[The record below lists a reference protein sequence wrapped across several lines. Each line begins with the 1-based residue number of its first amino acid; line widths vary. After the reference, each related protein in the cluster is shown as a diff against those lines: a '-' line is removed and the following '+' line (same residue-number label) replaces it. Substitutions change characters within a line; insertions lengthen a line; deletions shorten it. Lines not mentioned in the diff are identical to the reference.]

1 MMVQSLIFSMIL
13 LMLSGCTNKEFH
25 IGWYDK
31 CLPKVA
37 VKIKKVYPNIPDDQL
52 ECKAIPEPY
61 RMEKQ
66 SEVASYITDLT
77 EAGRDCESNLNDVKM
92 IFENFKDGN
101 ITNVS
106 EIE

>member
-1 MMVQSLIFSMIL
+1 MVQLLMFLTIL

-37 VKIKKVYPNIPDDQL
+37 IKIKKVYPNIPDDQL
-52 ECKAIPEPY
+52 ECKAIPMPY

-66 SEVASYITDLT
+66 SEVASYVVNLM
-77 EAGRDCESNLNDVKM
+77 EAGKDCESNLNDVKM
-92 IFENFKDGN
+92 IFNNFKDQDT
-101 ITNVS
+101 TNVS
-106 EIE
+106 EFE